1 MKSALSSVLQ
11 NVNVNDA
18 SKKIGNVMKQELGDL
33 ANTTKQSVLQN
44 VNVND
49 ASQKVG
55 DFMKQGLGNLANSTG
70 QSVLQNANV
79 KDASQKVG
87 DFMKK
92 GLGDFTNATA
102 SKGSNQLGSLM
113 TQGLGQIANVT
124 ANATTNETNPSE
136 FKNVDKKENSNKI
149 GKIVKQK
156 FEELNDTT
164 DVGKV
169 VLSGLEKQFND
180 NKPTFSKEIFDSL
193 RHIVHQYML
202 SSTYANEENFKRI
215 IFTNIV
221 EKSIAGLKKNT
232 SNNEQQRIV
241 QNIGLKL
248 YNIMVIQNPRGG
260 DGKIGGDGSGEKNKN
275 NNDADIKMKCFV
287 TDRTEE
293 ILQTYFNKNVSSQSI
308 SQDIIFQLCKLVY
321 STYNNDSP
329 INQKKLSEYIDG
341 YVVKIMEKTANTII
355 DFFPE
360 NKMLETLYILLDDIV
375 IQGFTK
381 QIGDNHATLS
391 NKVKE
396 KPHTDILPVLEK
408 MHEELK
414 RNIKSKPPVYF
425 LEHLNTRISQALK
438 SLQQTGGET
447 GDTKISLA
455 PTDYNIDDII
465 VSIVKE
471 GYTKIENAIDLQ
483 LTQEGIMRV
492 FTEQITAYFQ
502 PPWIDNIDDVFSGLV
517 VDVLHCLFE
526 MFNDNFYLHVFYVAN
541 LNVSNF
547 NDIDTPLYTA
557 LIKTIPHYNKTT
569 IHKTT
574 GLNGENPFIT
584 ETIYEFK
591 TITQS
596 KTQRTPPP
604 TSSVTPVLQKGGR
617 DNNYTIYTDNPKKMV
632 IHDTIYEFIN
642 KRVLQSIYSSKFK
655 DDLFNIIHEPLL
667 KKIDAIKP
675 VDTLSSLEHYS
686 VFNQTVY
693 SEFISK
699 STRLALHEIQKNP
712 KMFTKTKP
720 EFIVQYLCIVM
731 NGLMNE
737 YLYMNIRSTKVSLQ
751 LNINALSVFF
761 NVLKPTYFN
770 LYMGNDDAN
779 KGNTADKDNKPNPTN
794 ASNSSTGGGGKS
806 NKRTRH
812 VLRKTKLR
820 FRRFS
825 KKNNRSY

>member
-1 MKSALSSVLQ
+1 MIKGIK
-11 NVNVNDA
+11 NININDA
-18 SKKIGNVMKQELGDL
+18 SKKIGNIMKQELGDL
-33 ANTTKQSVLQN
+33 ANSTKQSVLQN
-44 VNVND
+44 
-49 ASQKVG
+49 
-55 DFMKQGLGNLANSTG
+55 ANM
-70 QSVLQNANV
+70 
-79 KDASQKVG
+79 KDASQQVG
-87 DFMKK
+87 DFTKK

-102 SKGSNQLGSLM
+102 SKGSSQLGSLI

-124 ANATTNETNPSE
+124 SNANATTTNETNPSE

-169 VLSGLEKQFND
+169 VFSGLEKQFND
-180 NKPTFSKEIFDSL
+180 NKPTFSKEIFDTL
-193 RHIVHQYML
+193 RHIVYQYML

-221 EKSIAGLKKNT
+221 EKSISVLQKNT
-232 SNNEQQRIV
+232 SSNANQRFI

-248 YNIMVIQNPRGG
+248 YNIMVIQNPQGGG
-260 DGKIGGDGSGEKNKN
+260 DNGSGEKNKN
-275 NNDADIKMKCFV
+275 NNDAEDIKMKCFV

-293 ILQTYFNKNVSSQSI
+293 IQQTYFNKNVSSQSI
-308 SQDIIFQLCKLVY
+308 RENIIFQLCKLVY

-329 INQKKLSEYIDG
+329 TNQKKLSEYIYG
-341 YVVKIMEKTANTII
+341 YIDKVMSNTANTII

-360 NKMLETLYILLDDIV
+360 NKMLETLYILLDDVI

-381 QIGDNHATLS
+381 RIGDNHPTLS
-391 NKVKE
+391 NKIKE

-408 MHEELK
+408 MHDELK

-438 SLQQTGGET
+438 SLQQTGGEP
-447 GDTKISLA
+447 GSDTKISLA

-471 GYTKIENAIDLQ
+471 GYTKIEQAIDVQ
-483 LTQEGIMRV
+483 LTQEVIMRV
-492 FTEQITAYFQ
+492 FREQITAYFQ
-502 PPWIDNIDDVFSGLV
+502 SPWIDNIDDVFSGLF

-526 MFNDNFYLHVFYVAN
+526 MFNYNFYLHVFYVIN

-547 NDIDTPLYTA
+547 NDIDTPLYNA

-574 GLNGENPFIT
+574 GLNGETLFIT
-584 ETIYEFK
+584 ETTHEFK
-591 TITQS
+591 TITHS
-596 KTQRTPPP
+596 KTQRMPVT
-604 TSSVTPVLQKGGR
+604 TSSVIHVLQKGGS
-617 DNNYTIYTDNPKKMV
+617 DNNYTIYSENPKKMV

-699 STRLALHEIQKNP
+699 SIRLALREIQKNP
-712 KMFTKTKP
+712 KMFTNTKF
-720 EFIVQYLCIVM
+720 EFIIKYIFIVM
-731 NGLMNE
+731 EGLLHE
-737 YLYMNIRSTKVSLQ
+737 YLYTNVRSTRVSLQ
-751 LNINALSVFF
+751 LNMNAFTVFF
-761 NVLKPTYFN
+761 NTLKPTFLK
-770 LYMGNDDAN
+770 LY
-779 KGNTADKDNKPNPTN
+779 TTPNEPKV
-794 ASNSSTGGGGKS
+794 STGGGKS
-806 NKRTRH
+806 NKRTRY
-812 VLRKTKLR
+812 LRQRKQR
-820 FRRFS
+820 ENGPRRFS
-825 KKNNRSY
+825 KKNTSR

>member
-1 MKSALSSVLQ
+1 MKSALSSVLK
-11 NVNVNDA
+11 NVNINDA

-55 DFMKQGLGNLANSTG
+55 DFMKQGLGN
-70 QSVLQNANV
+70 
-79 KDASQKVG
+79 
-87 DFMKK
+87 
-92 GLGDFTNATA
+92 FTNATA
-102 SKGSNQLGSLM
+102 SKGSSQLGSLM

-124 ANATTNETNPSE
+124 ANATATNETPPSE

-169 VLSGLEKQFND
+169 VFSGLEKQFND
-180 NKPTFSKEIFDSL
+180 NKPTFSKEIFDTL

-221 EKSIAGLKKNT
+221 EKTIAGLKKNT
-232 SNNEQQRIV
+232 SNDGEHRIV

-248 YNIMVIQNPRGG
+248 YNIMVIQNSQGGG
-260 DGKIGGDGSGEKNKN
+260 DGHIGGDSSGEKNKN
-275 NNDADIKMKCFV
+275 NNDAADIKMKCFV

-308 SQDIIFQLCKLVY
+308 GEDIIFQLCKLVY

-329 INQKKLSEYIDG
+329 TNQKKLSEYIDG
-341 YVVKIMEKTANTII
+341 YVVKVMEKTANTII

-360 NKMLETLYILLDDIV
+360 NKMLETLYILLDDVV
-375 IQGFTK
+375 IQGFIK

-447 GDTKISLA
+447 GGETGSETGDTKISLA

-471 GYTKIENAIDLQ
+471 GYTKIEDAIDVQ

-502 PPWIDNIDDVFSGLV
+502 PPWIDNIDDVFSGLF

-526 MFNDNFYLHVFYVAN
+526 MFNDNFYLHVFYVTN
-541 LNVSNF
+541 LNISDF
-547 NDIDTPLYTA
+547 NNIDTPLYNA

-596 KTQRTPPP
+596 KTQSMPPATASS
-604 TSSVTPVLQKGGR
+604 TSTTTTALQKGGR
-617 DNNYTIYTDNPKKMV
+617 DNNYTIYADNPKKMV

-699 STRLALHEIQKNP
+699 SIRLALHEIQKNP

-751 LNINALSVFF
+751 LNMNALSVFF

-770 LYMGNDDAN
+770 LYIGNDDAN
-779 KGNTADKDNKPNPTN
+779 KGNTANTNNTADNKPNTTN
-794 ASNSSTGGGGKS
+794 AKNSSTASNNSTVSGGKS

-812 VLRKTKLR
+812 VLRQPKTR

-825 KKNNRSY
+825 KKNSTSR

>member
-1 MKSALSSVLQ
+1 MKSALSSVLK
-11 NVNVNDA
+11 NVNINDA

-55 DFMKQGLGNLANSTG
+55 DFMKQGLGNLAN
-70 QSVLQNANV
+70 
-79 KDASQKVG
+79 
-87 DFMKK
+87 
-92 GLGDFTNATA
+92 ATA
-102 SKGSNQLGSLM
+102 SKGSSQLGSLM

-124 ANATTNETNPSE
+124 ANATATNETPPSE

-169 VLSGLEKQFND
+169 VFSGLEKQFND
-180 NKPTFSKEIFDSL
+180 NKPTFSKEIFDTL

-232 SNNEQQRIV
+232 SNDGEQRIV

-248 YNIMVIQNPRGG
+248 YNIMVIQNPQGGG
-260 DGKIGGDGSGEKNKN
+260 DSSGEKNKN
-275 NNDADIKMKCFV
+275 NNDAADIKMKCFV

-329 INQKKLSEYIDG
+329 TNQKKLSEYIDG
-341 YVVKIMEKTANTII
+341 YVVKVMEQTANTII

-360 NKMLETLYILLDDIV
+360 NKMLETLYILLDDVV

-447 GDTKISLA
+447 WSETGDTKISLA

-471 GYTKIENAIDLQ
+471 GYAKIEDAIDVQ

-502 PPWIDNIDDVFSGLV
+502 PPWIDNIDVVFSGLV

-526 MFNDNFYLHVFYVAN
+526 MFNDNFYLHVFYVTN
-541 LNVSNF
+541 LNISNF
-547 NDIDTPLYTA
+547 NDIDTPLYNA

-574 GLNGENPFIT
+574 GLDGENPFIT

-596 KTQRTPPP
+596 KTQSMPPA
-604 TSSVTPVLQKGGR
+604 TASSTTTTALQKGGR
-617 DNNYTIYTDNPKKMV
+617 DNNYTIYADNPKKMV
-632 IHDTIYEFIN
+632 IHDTIYEIIN
-642 KRVLQSIYSSKFK
+642 KRILQSIYSSKFK

-699 STRLALHEIQKNP
+699 SIRLALHEIQKNP

-751 LNINALSVFF
+751 LNMNVLSVFF

-770 LYMGNDDAN
+770 LYMGNDDV
-779 KGNTADKDNKPNPTN
+779 DKNNKPNPPN
-794 ASNSSTGGGGKS
+794 NSTVSGGKS

-812 VLRKTKLR
+812 VLRQPKSR
-820 FRRFS
+820 SRRFS
-825 KKNNRSY
+825 KKNSTSR